1 MLIKKLKDILC
12 YEFLKRLFD
21 IIFVFLVI
29 IPIAPVFIVI
39 YILIFFFDN
48 GPVIFK
54 QIRVGKNGIFFTIY
68 KFRTMK
74 FINNPQFDGLLNDI
88 SEGNKEYSRKNFK
101 TTEINDSRITKIGR
115 LIRPIHLDELPQ
127 LFNVLKGDMSLV
139 GPRPDV
145 PVQKLDYREN
155 FWNMRIS
162 VMPGITGLAQ
172 LYPCEKLSQRN
183 NLDRLYVKKR
193 SFLFD
198 FNILIKTV
206 FKLFYFKSN

>member
-1 MLIKKLKDILC
+1 MLIKKLKDILS

-29 IPIAPVFIVI
+29 IPISPVFTLI
-39 YILIFFFDN
+39 YIFIFFFDN

-54 QIRVGKNGIFFTIY
+54 QIRVGKNGTFFTIY

-74 FINNPQFDGLLNDI
+74 FIKKPQFDGLLNDI
-88 SEGNKEYSRKNFK
+88 SLASKEYSRENFK

-127 LFNVLKGDMSLV
+127 LVNVLKGDMSLV

-145 PVQKLDYREN
+145 PVQKFDYQEN
-155 FWNMRIS
+155 FWKMRIS

-172 LYPCEKLSQRN
+172 LHPCEKLFQRN
-183 NLDRLYVKKR
+183 NLDRIYVKKR

-198 FNILIKTV
+198 LNILIKTV
-206 FKLFYFKSN
+206 FKLFYLKSN